1 MLCYTDYIYV
11 FLLYQYVACVY
22 KLFIY
27 VYMYIYI
34 YIYFTTCTYTCKH
47 IVNHWVGGPWFMI
60 MMVNDGERTLDK
72 KYCPKLELGD
82 IILLS

>member
-1 MLCYTDYIYV
+1 
-11 FLLYQYVACVY
+11 
-22 KLFIY
+22 
-27 VYMYIYI
+27 
-34 YIYFTTCTYTCKH
+34 
-47 IVNHWVGGPWFMI
+47 MI